1 MNKTQSY
8 QCFPGAPS
16 IDFIHYVKPTLQN
29 PENQFEAAILHKDI
43 NDPLKLGFDIDFA
56 TNIMNVANE

>member
-1 MNKTQSY
+1 M
-8 QCFPGAPS
+8 FPRCS
-16 IDFIHYVKPTLQN
+16 VNYFIHYVKPTLQN